1 MEIEKIIEQL
11 VTTEDSSQ
19 LLKQLIEE
27 DLIELKKILMYIF
40 DHIGQIKN
48 ETKIKYLAQVI
59 AQTSF
64 KKKCLNI
71 INDQLNSIDN
81 NESKQMFVRKM
92 FIEISK
98 SWFFLKLYVLKISV
112 DVVYLGCLI
121 EKSESDDF
129 DISFVRNYARLAKT
143 IMSWWHY

>member
-98 SWFFLKLYVLKISV
+98 S
-112 DVVYLGCLI
+112 
-121 EKSESDDF
+121 
-129 DISFVRNYARLAKT
+129 
-143 IMSWWHY
+143 